1 MLCEVAYLEF
11 ACAPYHSSS
20 CAGRKLSQV
29 ATKPPLRRKPIICGG
44 LCWFSREGTLV
55 DGLRRGAGHRRNVTC
70 MPMFAVSCYLCV
82 DKAMPLRFRDAI
94 VELPCRPYPEPNSSL
109 SVLEGRLVCV
119 PVGHTARKFG
129 DVRYKSVILLA
140 PINDDF
146 ILSHRLIS
154 APILQDDFAES
165 PAIG

>member
-1 MLCEVAYLEF
+1 
-11 ACAPYHSSS
+11 
-20 CAGRKLSQV
+20 
-29 ATKPPLRRKPIICGG
+29 
-44 LCWFSREGTLV
+44 
-55 DGLRRGAGHRRNVTC
+55 
-70 MPMFAVSCYLCV
+70 
-82 DKAMPLRFRDAI
+82 
-94 VELPCRPYPEPNSSL
+94 
-109 SVLEGRLVCV
+109 
-119 PVGHTARKFG
+119 VGHTARKFG